1 MIIGTIA
8 IVAVMIGIGV
18 IVNRKFAL
26 EPEQLAR
33 TPAKPRKGLITAHEI
48 GEAPATALRASEAQV
63 AKLKPSLPCKTCRS
77 ILEADGTDEE
87 VRYDGE
93 PMRVLGFR
101 CLQCK
106 AKRPLYIRMP
116 KANVRA

>member
-63 AKLKPSLPCKTCRS
+63 AKLKPSLPCKGGQGPRGRWGGCAAAVHEHDAQGR
-77 ILEADGTDEE
+77 
-87 VRYDGE
+87 
-93 PMRVLGFR
+93 
-101 CLQCK
+101 
-106 AKRPLYIRMP
+106 RPL
-116 KANVRA
+116 

>member
-18 IVNRKFAL
+18 IVNRKLAI
-26 EPEQLAR
+26 EPEELAGTR
-33 TPAKPRKGLITAHEI
+33 AKPAKVLIAAHEI

-77 ILEADGTDEE
+77 LLEPDGTDEE

-101 CLQCK
+101 CPHCK
-106 AKRPLYIRMP
+106 TKRALYIRIP
-116 KANVRA
+116 RPNARA